1 MFIILQFNNL
11 DLTLTKSMKRI
22 YFVETVDL
30 LFSQILIGFVFHT
43 STLIL
48 MSINETAST
57 GNYRK
62 RNMNNSSNCVK

>member
-30 LFSQILIGFVFHT
+30 LFLYVDFHWVCISYVNT
-43 STLIL
+43 N
-48 MSINETAST
+48 INEQ
-57 GNYRK
+57 
-62 RNMNNSSNCVK
+62 